1 VIFNLRTFEPGD
13 FETLYE
19 IDRRCFAPEIAYS
32 RRELRNYLGF
42 PGVVCVVALNA
53 KKAARLQIVG
63 FCIAVHSQGWGHLVT
78 MDVLPEFRRHGV
90 GSKLLAETERRLAS
104 VGVMDIGLET
114 ATTNES
120 AIAFWEKHGYR
131 KYGIHEEYYPDGQDA
146 YEMAKKLN
154 PQNSGAPMTR
164 AGRRPAKRT
173 DT

>member
-1 VIFNLRTFEPGD
+1 VIFKLRTYEPGD

-42 PGVVCVVALNA
+42 PGAICVVALNG
-53 KKAARLQIVG
+53 KKPASPQIAG
-63 FCIAVHSQGWGHLVT
+63 FCIAVYSHGWGHLVT

-104 VGVMDIGLET
+104 AGVVEIGLET

-146 YEMAKKLN
+146 YEMAKALKPPILD
-154 PQNSGAPMTR
+154 PSDSESGKKS
-164 AGRRPAKRT
+164 GK
-173 DT
+173 